1 MKSILLVEYSAR
13 SVVSSDDWKVRCEV
27 FSIAETNS
35 FERATQISS
44 DMGQTKTLKILC
56 YWEYKTK
63 ICMLLIANSVHF
75 ALLTSREFN
84 VITFHYT
91 TLCNKQ

>member
-1 MKSILLVEYSAR
+1 
-13 SVVSSDDWKVRCEV
+13 
-27 FSIAETNS
+27 
-35 FERATQISS
+35 
-44 DMGQTKTLKILC
+44 MGQTKTLKILC